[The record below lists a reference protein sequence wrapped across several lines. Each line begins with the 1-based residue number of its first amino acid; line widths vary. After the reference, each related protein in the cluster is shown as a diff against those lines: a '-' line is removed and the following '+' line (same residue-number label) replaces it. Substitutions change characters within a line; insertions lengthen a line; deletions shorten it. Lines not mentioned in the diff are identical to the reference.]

1 MYSHIAFFYL
11 LNIPRHCKLIY
22 QKNVVKRVFVISHIF
37 IQVNWIDLLNLINAR
52 ACVNVISLIFICKYL
67 SLSSLYDIDK
77 FAGLILVVGENT
89 PKPDGEALSS

>member
-1 MYSHIAFFYL
+1 MLQH
-11 LNIPRHCKLIY
+11 
-22 QKNVVKRVFVISHIF
+22 V
-37 IQVNWIDLLNLINAR
+37 
-52 ACVNVISLIFICKYL
+52 IFICKYL